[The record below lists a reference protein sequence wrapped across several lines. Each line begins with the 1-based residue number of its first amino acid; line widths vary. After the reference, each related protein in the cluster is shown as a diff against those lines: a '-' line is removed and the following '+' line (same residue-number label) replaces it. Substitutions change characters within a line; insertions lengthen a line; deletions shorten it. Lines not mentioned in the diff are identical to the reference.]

1 MAGPGAISG
10 SMRAMLKRLMCG
22 AICACCFQIVLAES
36 RLGYTA
42 PEFLEGPVVANSML
56 GTTYAY
62 RARDIYEPTTLQI
75 TVVRL
80 PPAAVSAGE
89 FSADH
94 CIGLFLT
101 EVARDQADFFAIPSE
116 RPLEAGDL
124 RLRQVR
130 WTRKDSKNGMTGVT
144 SCGLDADRYV
154 SINFEDRLN
163 QAMNTFPAIRKSLKS
178 LRLEP

>member
-1 MAGPGAISG
+1 MH
-10 SMRAMLKRLMCG
+10 AMLKRLVCG
-22 AICACCFQIVLAES
+22 AIGAFGVPLALAVSALE
-36 RLGYTA
+36 YAA
-42 PEFLEGPVVANSML
+42 PDFLEGPVVANSML

-62 RARDIYEPTTLQI
+62 RARDIYAPTTLQI

-80 PPAAVSAGE
+80 PKAALSAGE

-101 EVARDQADFFAIPSE
+101 EVARDQADFFAVPSE
-116 RPLEAGDL
+116 QPLEAGHL

-130 WTRKDSKNGMTGVT
+130 WTRKNQANGMTGVT

-154 SINFEDRLN
+154 SINFEDSLS

-178 LRLEP
+178 LELEP